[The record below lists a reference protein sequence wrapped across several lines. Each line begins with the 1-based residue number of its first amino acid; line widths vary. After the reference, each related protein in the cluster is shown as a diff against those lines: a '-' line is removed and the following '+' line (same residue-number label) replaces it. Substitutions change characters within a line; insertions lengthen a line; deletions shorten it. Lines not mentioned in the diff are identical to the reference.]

1 MGKIF
6 GDVKQGK
13 PLTERETLQNKY
25 NAARGNLLFAIA
37 FTLINIVLLFVDASS
52 YFLFSIYVP
61 YFIASLGMIITGK
74 MPQEFYQEG
83 WEGTEFLGDSALV
96 VMLVISLVIVGLY
109 FLSWIL
115 SKKNKIGWLVFGFV
129 LFCVDTLAM
138 LFLQGIGESIID
150 LVFHIWVIV
159 YFVIGINSYKKLK
172 QLPEEEIDEEIDENL
187 GEETDACEV
196 ETVQNSAILRMADM
210 DAKAKILL
218 EAEKDGLVIT
228 YRRVKRVNE
237 LVINGNVYDEY
248 EALVENVHALVGVV
262 GGRTVEAGHDGF
274 RSYIKVDDEIIAKK
288 VRLA

>member
-25 NAARGNLLFAIA
+25 NAVRGNLLLAIA

-74 MPQEFYQEG
+74 MPDEFYAED
-83 WEGTEFLGDSALV
+83 WADVEFLGDSALV
-96 VMLVISLVIVGLY
+96 IMLVISLVIVGLY

-129 LFCVDTLAM
+129 LFCIDTIAM
-138 LFLQGIGESIID
+138 LLLQGVGESVID

-159 YFVIGINSYKKLK
+159 YFIIGINSYNKLK
-172 QLPEEEIDEEIDENL
+172 KLPEEIAEEIDENL
-187 GEETDACEV
+187 TV
-196 ETVQNSAILRMADM
+196 ETETCEEAVQNSAILRMADM
-210 DAKAKILL
+210 DVKAKILL

-248 EALVENVHALVGVV
+248 EALIENAHVLVGVV
-262 GGRTVEAGHDGF
+262 GGRTIEAGFDGF
-274 RSYIKVDDEIIAKK
+274 RSYIKVDDELIAKK

>member
-25 NAARGNLLFAIA
+25 NAARGNLLLAIV
-37 FTLINIVLLFVDASS
+37 FTLINIALLFADGT

-115 SKKNKIGWLVFGFV
+115 SKKNKVGWLIFALV
-129 LFCVDTLAM
+129 LFSIDTIAM
-138 LFLQGIGESIID
+138 LFLQGITESIID
-150 LVFHIWVIV
+150 IVFHVWVIV
-159 YFVIGINSYKKLK
+159 CLVSGIRSYNKLK
-172 QLPEEEIDEEIDENL
+172 DLPEEEIMEETDEDL

-196 ETVQNSAILRMADM
+196 EAVQNSAILRMADM

-218 EAEKDGLVIT
+218 ETEKDGLVIT